1 MTAESVINQFT
12 YVEYGQFIIV
22 DPPTF
27 DHKSQTYYSNIRSDF
42 PVFIHDDR
50 EPADYKVRVLKI
62 ESLGQIYLNKDLQI
76 IPQLTTRSEECNT
89 NLESLLRLWRDQA
102 ERIVLSCSS
111 DNLATIEEF
120 RHHLNQI
127 ELIIDNLK
135 EYGEIR
141 NFEINKFMPSY
152 DRIKLKRYL
161 SLLKGLDIVREV
173 ESGYKPGERFI
184 SIENVAKNENAFRNS
199 ILSYIIKNRYQ
210 TLRDVFKITILER
223 TVNIDN
229 IIYLPEL
236 ELEEPIHRM
245 KQSIASSYKFHY
257 KQNINPLHLTHILSR
272 LKRCKAIRQK
282 GNRYFGCNDLREDM
296 LKVKRTLRPL
306 TIDAFK

>member
-1 MTAESVINQFT
+1 MKAESVINQFAHR
-12 YVEYGQFIIV
+12 EYGQFIIV

-27 DHKSQTYYSNIRSDF
+27 DPESQRFYSNIRSDF

-50 EPADYKVRVLKI
+50 DPADYKVRVLKI
-62 ESLGQIYLNKDLQI
+62 ESLGQIYLNKELQI
-76 IPQLTTRSEECNT
+76 IPQLTTTPEKCNN
-89 NLESLLRLWRDQA
+89 NLESLIRLWRDQA
-102 ERIVLSCSS
+102 ERIVLSSSS
-111 DNLATIEEF
+111 DNLARIEEF
-120 RHHLNQI
+120 RHHFNQI

-141 NFEINKFMPSY
+141 HFEINKYMPSG

-161 SLLKGLDIVREV
+161 SLLKGLNIVREV
-173 ESGYKPGERFI
+173 ESVYRPGKRFI
-184 SIENVAKNENAFRNS
+184 SIEDVTENEDEFRDS

-229 IIYLPEL
+229 IIYIPEL
-236 ELEEPIHRM
+236 ELEEPIYRR
-245 KQSIASSYKFHY
+245 KQSITSSYKFYY
-257 KQNINPLHLTHILSR
+257 KQNINPLHLTHILRR
-272 LKRCKAIRQK
+272 LKRCKAIGQK
-282 GNRYFGCNDLREDM
+282 GNNYFGRDDLREDM
-296 LKVKRTLRPL
+296 LKIKRTLRPL